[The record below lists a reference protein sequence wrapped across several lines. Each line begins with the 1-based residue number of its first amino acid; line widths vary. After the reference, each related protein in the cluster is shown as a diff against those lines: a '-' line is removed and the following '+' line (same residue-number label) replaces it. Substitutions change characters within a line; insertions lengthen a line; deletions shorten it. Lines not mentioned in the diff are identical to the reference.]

1 MNEKLQIEQ
10 IGAHF
15 LMKNVSYEPFRR
27 CSLHPILG
35 LSSES
40 CSLLDLPL
48 QDQSVVPPSFWRKA
62 DFCWC
67 RQVSGSVSPFPIDFT
82 LLHFLCFGT
91 GSDRVAAVCV
101 CGSSFSR
108 SCEDRSRDL
117 REAGQ
122 RWKVKSAS
130 TTIVQKSGIK
140 YWDLCWMLNRKKR
153 MKGYIKVL

>member
-15 LMKNVSYEPFRR
+15 FMKNVSYEPFRR
-27 CSLHPILG
+27 CSLHPILC

-40 CSLLDLPL
+40 LSLLDLPL

-67 RQVSGSVSPFPIDFT
+67 REVSGSVSPFPIDFT

-91 GSDRVAAVCV
+91 GSDRVAAVCLCV
-101 CGSSFSR
+101 IVHTLMWRPQQRSEGSR
-108 SCEDRSRDL
+108 TEVKGQKCLDYDCTEEWNKIL
-117 REAGQ
+117 RLMLD
-122 RWKVKSAS
+122 VK
-130 TTIVQKSGIK
+130 QKK
-140 YWDLCWMLNRKKR
+140 TYERL
-153 MKGYIKVL
+153 Y